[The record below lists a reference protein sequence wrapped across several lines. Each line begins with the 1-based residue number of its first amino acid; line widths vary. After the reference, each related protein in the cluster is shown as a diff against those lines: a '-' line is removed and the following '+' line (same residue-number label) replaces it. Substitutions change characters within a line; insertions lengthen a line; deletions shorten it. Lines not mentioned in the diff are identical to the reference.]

1 MLLSTLNVTVGRRA
15 SQGGRHTIR
24 VANDNPSREQILF
37 EKCVQR
43 ELGGKDQDSG
53 ERLNSGQGKADPRS

>member
-15 SQGGRHTIR
+15 AQGGRHTIR

-43 ELGGKDQDSG
+43 ELGGTGVDGGKSICRD
-53 ERLNSGQGKADPRS
+53 QGKADPLS